1 MSIRK
6 SIKYSQNF
14 LVDPNLVDKLL
25 DLVSLSKEDTVLE
38 IGAGEGIITKA
49 LLDKCKKVIAY
60 EIDKQLVKNLNN
72 KFFNQNNLELRNEDF
87 LNQTLPKF
95 PYKVFSNI
103 PFNVTSAVIKK
114 LTLGENSPQEAYLIV
129 QKEAAI
135 KFLGKPY
142 DNKNSQVSVL
152 LYPFFELEIIHVF
165 EKTDFSPVPNI
176 NIVLLGIKKRK
187 QSLVSLNE
195 INMCRDFVS
204 YTYTRSKTSSFDF
217 SHWLALFNE
226 HKRLPDIKK
235 RKVQGWYTKLL
246 KEQDNLEKIHRTRVD
261 KNWRNYK

>member
-152 LYPFFELEIIHVF
+152 LY
-165 EKTDFSPVPNI
+165 
-176 NIVLLGIKKRK
+176 
-187 QSLVSLNE
+187 
-195 INMCRDFVS
+195 
-204 YTYTRSKTSSFDF
+204 
-217 SHWLALFNE
+217 
-226 HKRLPDIKK
+226 
-235 RKVQGWYTKLL
+235 
-246 KEQDNLEKIHRTRVD
+246 
-261 KNWRNYK
+261 